1 MGFPGET
8 AADFEGTRSL
18 VAGLPVTYLHV
29 FPYSPRPGTPAAT
42 YLPCRAI
49 LCKRGRIMREL
60 GQAQKEKFLEAQLG
74 QVREVLVEGPAAP
87 EGWLQGLS
95 GHYLRVTFPAR
106 RCCATAWLKLA
117 LLARQGEVLVGEA
130 VEEP

>member
-1 MGFPGET
+1 
-8 AADFEGTRSL
+8 
-18 VAGLPVTYLHV
+18 
-29 FPYSPRPGTPAAT
+29 
-42 YLPCRAI
+42 
-49 LCKRGRIMREL
+49 MREL

-74 QVREVLVEGPAAP
+74 QVREVLVEGPAET

-95 GHYLRVTFPAR
+95 GHYLRVTFPGPPGLHNR
-106 RCCATAWLKLA
+106 LVKVR